1 MRPTPNNNKDVN
13 NDGAA
18 DIIIGAYQA
27 DPVGSMS
34 GEVYVVFGSL
44 SWTESLLNLGE
55 LGARGLTFQG
65 AERREYVGHSVAG
78 AGGVYR
84 DGVRLH
90 TSGLCWMLLAGGCW
104 LCRCRSWLRL

>member
-1 MRPTPNNNKDVN
+1 MN

-27 DPVGSMS
+27 DPTGSMS

-44 SWTESLLNLGE
+44 GWTESLLNLGE
-55 LGARGLTFQG
+55 LGTRGLTFEG

-78 AGGVYR
+78 AGGMYGGVMLKVEVGILGVY
-84 DGVRLH
+84 G
-90 TSGLCWMLLAGGCW
+90 GGCW
-104 LCRCRSWLRL
+104 HSRC